1 MMEFTLDF
9 ALLIVKEI
17 FSHSRKGASTLR

>member
-1 MMEFTLDF
+1 MMKFTLDF
-9 ALLIVKEI
+9 ALLIVKKN